1 VQSLAKLIPGMLVKP
16 LVLKLEETDN
26 NASVRIIENFVA
38 RL

>member
-1 VQSLAKLIPGMLVKP
+1 MKLIPGMLVKP

-26 NASVRIIENFVA
+26 NASVRIIEKVA